1 MEFIVHYLWP
11 SIKVCFIK
19 VFVWVAIIVT
29 VIAEYIAVVALSW
42 GIFLIPIF
50 LIIDGSIFR
59 AYFNYEEDK
68 QRMKEGYIYPKY
80 RDK

>member
-11 SIKVCFIK
+11 SIKVCFIN
-19 VFVWVAIIVT
+19 VFVWVTIIVT
-29 VIAEYIAVVALSW
+29 VVAEYIAVVALSW
-42 GIFLIPIF
+42 GIFLIPVF

-68 QRMKEGYIYPKY
+68 KRKEEGYIYPKY